1 MNREIKFRAWN
12 KSWKMMRPVD
22 KIIFENGIAKEVRV
36 TIPTEAFDKVDEW
49 EDYYIGE
56 DIEIMQFTGLKD
68 KNGVEMYEGDIIKFR
83 AADSDIDEIYQ
94 IIYREDGF
102 VGYRPLPDRNSA
114 CVMFGWLALL
124 HLRIEVIGNIY
135 ENPELLED

>member
-56 DIEIMQFTGLKD
+56 DIELMRSLNVSWDNNTL
-68 KNGVEMYEGDIIKFR
+68 YEGDIITYED
-83 AADSDIDEIYQ
+83 APGCDDGTGAIVWDNDEFTYYVVNEHTGVCETLYNVIYN
-94 IIYREDGF
+94 I
-102 VGYRPLPDRNSA
+102 VA
-114 CVMFGWLALL
+114 
-124 HLRIEVIGNIY
+124 IEGNIY
-135 ENPELLED
+135 ENPELLEDL